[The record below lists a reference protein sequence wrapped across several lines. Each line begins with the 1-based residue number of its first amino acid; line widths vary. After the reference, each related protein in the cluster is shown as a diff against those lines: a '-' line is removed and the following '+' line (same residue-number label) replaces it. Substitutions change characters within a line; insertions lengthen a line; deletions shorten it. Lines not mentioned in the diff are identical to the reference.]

1 MGLDPVVGVNEEDK
15 VPPRLLHAQIAGG
28 GDTAVGFM
36 KDPDPVVL
44 AGVIVTQGAA
54 AVGRA
59 IVDEKELPVGKG
71 LGQDGVHALG

>member
-1 MGLDPVVGVNEEDK
+1 
-15 VPPRLLHAQIAGG
+15 
-28 GDTAVGFM
+28 M

-44 AGVIVTQGAA
+44 AGVIVAQCAA

-59 IVDEKELPVGKG
+59 VVDEEELPVGKG